1 MSNSFQRKKLVVAIA
16 ITIAALGFRLF
27 LALRLPNDD
36 DDDGK
41 FYGLI
46 AQNLLDHHGYSGE
59 EEEPYVPTFV
69 RVPGYPLFLAGIS
82 RLFGRDNQTAVR
94 IVQAIVD
101 TVTCWMVAL
110 LAFAWTPTEW
120 ELEKRR
126 RAMLIALALAAACP
140 FTAIYASTILTESW
154 AMLLVT
160 SFVLVA
166 THAYRSERARNVTK
180 LWLMAGVLG
189 GLATMFRPD
198 CAIFA
203 GGVGIL
209 LLFYGL
215 LKSMSWRRVKGTRQL
230 LGVTL
235 LGCASLALGFVIT
248 LTPWT
253 IRNALVFG
261 IFQPVA
267 PANANMPD
275 EFAPLGYIAWLK
287 TWVDDERYVGPIED
301 SLNLYPIPA
310 DRIPD
315 YAFDSDQE
323 RQRVLALLDRYN
335 NPPKPSQN
343 LSTDDDDEPNQ
354 PTVNMT
360 PEIDADFGD
369 IARERIA
376 RNPIRY
382 NVVLPLKRAAAMWFD
397 THTQYYPFEGEIFPV
412 GDIDTNA
419 HQQYWLLLFAGL
431 TWFYTIAGGTGFL
444 TMMQSCSSR
453 PWGIML
459 ILLIV
464 PRLAFLAAQEHPESR
479 YIAEFFPMVAA
490 AGGLGLAA
498 LIHRK
503 ATFKG
508 KKSTDWIKARYKRL
522 AAAWSSSTQG

>member
-1 MSNSFQRKKLVVAIA
+1 MLSSVLRKKIVVAIA
-16 ITIAALGFRLF
+16 ITALALGFRLF
-27 LALRLPNDD
+27 LALHLPNDD

-41 FYGLI
+41 FYALI
-46 AQNLLDHHGYSGE
+46 AKNLLDHNGYSGE
-59 EEEPYVPTFV
+59 EEEPYVPTYV
-69 RVPGYPLFLAGIS
+69 RVPGYPLVLAGLF
-82 RLFGRDNQTAVR
+82 RVFGRDNQIAVR
-94 IVQAIVD
+94 VVQAIVD

-120 ELEKRR
+120 ELEERR

-166 THAYRSERARNVTK
+166 TNAFRIDGYNKAARW
-180 LWLMAGVLG
+180 WLAAGVLG

-198 CAIFA
+198 NAIFA

-209 LLFYGL
+209 LLANGL
-215 LKSMSWRRVKGTRQL
+215 LKEIHRRRVEGSIQV
-230 LGVTL
+230 GSTL
-235 LGCASLALGFVIT
+235 LGCASLTLGFAIT

-253 IRNALVFG
+253 IRNARVFG

-275 EFAPLGYIAWLK
+275 EFASFGYIAWLK

-301 SLNLYPIPA
+301 SLNLYPIPV

-315 YAFDSDQE
+315 YAFDSADE
-323 RQRVLALLDRYN
+323 RQRVLSLLDRYN
-335 NPPKPSQN
+335 NPPKRSPD
-343 LSTDDDDEPNQ
+343 LSTDDDEEPDQ

-360 PEIDADFGD
+360 PEIDADFGE

-397 THTQYYPFEGEIFPV
+397 THTQYYPFQGEIFPLS
-412 GDIDTNA
+412 DIDINA
-419 HQQYWLLLFAGL
+419 HQQYWLLLFAGS
-431 TWFYTIAGGTGFL
+431 TWIYTIAAATGFL
-444 TMMQSCSSR
+444 TMMQSSSSR
-453 PWGIML
+453 LWGILL

-464 PRLAFLAAQEHPESR
+464 PRLAFLAAQEHPEAR
-479 YIAEFFPMVAA
+479 YTAEFFPIVAA

-498 LIHRK
+498 LIRRK

-522 AAAWSSSTQG
+522 AAAWSSSTHR